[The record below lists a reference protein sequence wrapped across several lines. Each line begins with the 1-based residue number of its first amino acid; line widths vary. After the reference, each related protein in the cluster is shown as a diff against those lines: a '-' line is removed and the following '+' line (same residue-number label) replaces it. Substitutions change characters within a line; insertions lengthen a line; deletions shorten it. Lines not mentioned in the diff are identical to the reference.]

1 MKPSTVVGSLVA
13 LAATTVQVVD
23 AHGRLIDPPHRGYI
37 GKLPQFS
44 YIPKDYSDNVKPV
57 VVNMASVAI
66 STMACANMKT
76 GGIYGTFPTNRD
88 KAIGACYAP
97 GSTIDIQVQIT
108 ANHKGYFEFGLCKLN
123 GLNDKVTES
132 CFQSLVQP
140 NGDKQWP
147 LPAGAE
153 TFAMQYQLPS
163 RVECNGDSHCVLRWW
178 YVGGNNPGVGIN
190 GQEQFWNCADIYI
203 SKTCGSNPPPSPSS
217 NAPVTSRPQTKTP
230 TPSQPQP
237 KPSPS
242 SSSPTPSSFAP
253 PSGDCV
259 SCTNCY
265 YAPTNACYVGW
276 TEAQCK
282 SIPFNTWCGSKGK
295 SKAASKSIESTP
307 IESVAATK
315 SQCGSCTNCYYAP
328 TNACFVGWTQ
338 SQCSSVS
345 SYTWCGSGGANPPSS
360 PPATQKPSR
369 KPPSTP
375 SPKPPSTPSS
385 KPPSSSSPPSSGG
398 SGLAKILPKSLF
410 QQIFPNALS
419 IYKYENLIA
428 MAAKYPGFANSGN
441 SDVDRR
447 EVAAFL
453 GQVALETGNLQY
465 VEEINK
471 GDYCQ
476 PSAQYPCAAGQRYF
490 GRGAIQ
496 LSWNYNYKDFG
507 DSIGQNLVSNPGLV
521 ASDANLVWWSAMWF
535 WNADKWNGNIHKVV
549 GYPVGFAKA
558 TNIINGGL
566 ECGLHPANPDSEKV
580 RIASFVK
587 YCQLL
592 GVSPGDNL
600 SCQTSAFGAKMA
612 VASNATE
619 STSDTTESFHVAAS
633 NSCGSCNNCYYA
645 PNNACF
651 VGWTQ
656 SQCASVLS
664 YTWCGSG
671 GNHPPPASSTI
682 APRPTSSPTKAPTPS
697 TSKPSQPG
705 VTNTVSWNWFATSTT
720 VCDASLSADTLNRG
734 FYVGGENIP
743 ADCGKTATLTY
754 NGHTVTATYAWRTT
768 GGQQYHE
775 LSPQAFA
782 KLIGSSANVANF
794 NSASAFQAAINDPGR
809 VTAKCSGTC

>member
-1 MKPSTVVGSLVA
+1 MKPSTVVVGFLLA
-13 LAATTVQVVD
+13 LATTSVVQVVD
-23 AHGRLIDPPHRGYI
+23 AHGRMIDPPHRGYI

-44 YIPKDYSDNVKPV
+44 YIPKDYSDNGL
-57 VVNMASVAI
+57 NAGGI
-66 STMACANMKT
+66 SQTSGGQHGVCGDPYQGVREHET
-76 GGIYGTFPTNRD
+76 GGLYGTFPTNRD

-97 GSTIDIQVQIT
+97 GSTVTIQVQIT

-123 GLNDKVTES
+123 NRHDKETES

-140 NGDKQWP
+140 NGAKQWP

-163 RVECNGDSHCVLRWW
+163 DVECNGDSHCVLRWW

-217 NAPVTSRPQTKTP
+217 NVPVTSRPQIKNP
-230 TPSQPQP
+230 TPSQPKP
-237 KPSPS
+237 TPSPS
-242 SSSPTPSSFAP
+242 FAPP
-253 PSGDCV
+253 PSGDCG

-265 YAPTNACYVGW
+265 YAPTQACYVGW
-276 TEAQCK
+276 TEAQCT
-282 SIPFNTWCGSKGK
+282 SVPANTWCGSKGK
-295 SKAASKSIESTP
+295 TKEVSKSIDSPSVESA
-307 IESVAATK
+307 AATK

-345 SYTWCGSGGANPPSS
+345 AYTWCGSGGANPPSS
-360 PPATQKPSR
+360 PPTTQKPST

-375 SPKPPSTPSS
+375 ST
-385 KPPSSSSPPSSGG
+385 KPPSSTSPPPSSGG

-410 QQIFPNALS
+410 QQIFPNALP
-419 IYKYENLIA
+419 IYTYDNLLA

-447 EVAAFL
+447 EVAAFF

-476 PSAQYPCAAGQRYF
+476 PSPQYPCAAGQRYY

-507 DSIGQNLVSNPGLV
+507 SSIGRDLVSNPGLV
-521 ASDANLVWWSAMWF
+521 ASDANLVWLSAMWF

-549 GYPVGFAKA
+549 GYPGGFAKA

-600 SCQTSAFGAKMA
+600 SCQTAAFGTKMA
-612 VASNATE
+612 VAANA
-619 STSDTTESFHVAAS
+619 TSDTTESFQVAAS
-633 NSCGSCNNCYYA
+633 NSNCGSCNNCYYA

-656 SQCASVLS
+656 SQCASVPS
-664 YTWCGSG
+664 YTWCGSD
-671 GNHPPPASSTI
+671 GNLPPPASSTT
-682 APRPTSSPTKAPTPS
+682 APRPSSSPTKAPTPS

-705 VTNTVSWNWFATSTT
+705 GSTKTVSWNWFASSTT
-720 VCDASLSADTLNRG
+720 DCDASLSADTLNRG

-782 KLIGSSANVANF
+782 RLIGSNANVANF
-794 NSASAFQAAINDPGR
+794 HSASAFQAAINDPGR
-809 VTAKCSGTC
+809 VSAKCSGTC